1 MHNLRYTDAMP
12 IQEQIPNPMAAQ
24 MSELVSN
31 QALTQLVTKLSN
43 TFLDDHFFLQPTQT
57 SRVGERAEPLPDCD
71 FIQSNL
77 PAPRPTTATKE
88 GRAKMTKRQERT
100 LHQKRRRSSH
110 QQEGRRIQLREG
122 RIRQLVQTILLYS
135 QDASFCLRLYE
146 AFV

>member
-1 MHNLRYTDAMP
+1 
-12 IQEQIPNPMAAQ
+12 
-24 MSELVSN
+24 
-31 QALTQLVTKLSN
+31 
-43 TFLDDHFFLQPTQT
+43 LQPTQT

-77 PAPRPTTATKE
+77 PAPRPGPSTTTTKE

-110 QQEGRRIQLREG
+110 QQEGRRKQLREG

>member
-1 MHNLRYTDAMP
+1 MMQKTFKLIDNDIPP
-12 IQEQIPNPMAAQ
+12 IQEQVSNPMAAQ

-31 QALTQLVTKLSN
+31 HALTQLVTKLSN

-88 GRAKMTKRQERT
+88 CRAKMTKKARKNPTPEKKKKQPPA
-100 LHQKRRRSSH
+100 
-110 QQEGRRIQLREG
+110 GRKKKTAAG
-122 RIRQLVQTILLYS
+122 RK
-135 QDASFCLRLYE
+135 D
-146 AFV
+146 

>member
-31 QALTQLVTKLSN
+31 HALTQLVTKLSN

-88 GRAKMTKRQERT
+88 GRAKMTKKARKNPAPEKKKKQPPA
-100 LHQKRRRSSH
+100 
-110 QQEGRRIQLREG
+110 GRKKKTAAG
-122 RIRQLVQTILLYS
+122 RK
-135 QDASFCLRLYE
+135 D
-146 AFV
+146 